1 MSREQ
6 VINFFNELRDLVEEK
21 KATRLFVGS
30 PTSPAEPYEIME
42 ALVYL
47 QFDYN
52 DTFYH
57 VSINIET
64 NTSDDF
70 SLYYAPRKD
79 DPGIIV
85 LGKFRTKEEFL
96 QLLE

>member
-1 MSREQ
+1 MNREQ
-6 VINFFNELRDLVEEK
+6 VIDFFNELKGSLEKEYDVE
-21 KATRLFVGS
+21 AYVYS
-30 PTSPAEPYEIME
+30 PTSPAKPYEVME

-47 QFDYN
+47 QFYYN

-57 VSINIET
+57 TDINLET

-79 DPGIIV
+79 DPGIVV
-85 LGKFRTKEEFL
+85 LGKFKTKEEFL
-96 QLLE
+96 QLL